1 MTVSKVEIRC
11 QETREAQSVKHG
23 IQGERLI
30 FWRQRMAGSGYTRC
44 KVPVGHP
51 NGDVINTAG
60 MGVWG
65 MMSLS

>member
-1 MTVSKVEIRC
+1 
-11 QETREAQSVKHG
+11 
-23 IQGERLI
+23 
-30 FWRQRMAGSGYTRC
+30 MAGSGYTRC

-65 MMSLS
+65 MMSLF